1 MGKTFIPPPQ
11 FCCEPKIALK
21 IKVFFF
27 FFKDY
32 ILVVETDTSSQ
43 SRVYKYTYWAGRNM
57 HLRTQLTGSFR
68 MQINPPPNL
77 QGVLLGLLSVFRELN
92 TYVGNSYHFP
102 GAMPTAMVRTAESR
116 CTVVQV
122 T

>member
-1 MGKTFIPPPQ
+1 M
-11 FCCEPKIALK
+11 
-21 IKVFFF
+21 
-27 FFKDY
+27 
-32 ILVVETDTSSQ
+32 
-43 SRVYKYTYWAGRNM
+43 R
-57 HLRTQLTGSFR
+57 LRTQLTGSFR